1 MANLPYYITTPI
13 ILHLLEAP
21 VDFDR
26 IVVMMQKEVADRLA
40 AVPGTKDY
48 GSLSVAVQYEMDAKV
63 AFIVSKTVFIP
74 PT

>member
-1 MANLPYYITTPI
+1 M
-13 ILHLLEAP
+13 
-21 VDFDR
+21 
-26 IVVMMQKEVADRLA
+26 ADRLA

-74 PT
+74 QPNKNCNYTTPEQTLQYLKVIF